1 MVPVE
6 TVSLCKAFEKH
17 FHVYF
22 VLLGPETGSPLP
34 VLQIISFI
42 ILLAKKKNRLQVCKT
57 LG

>member
-34 VLQIISFI
+34 VLQITPFI
-42 ILLAKKKNRLQVCKT
+42 ILLAKKPIAGL
-57 LG
+57 